1 MKFFTDKTV
10 VNDYLMVKYIDY
22 LKMEDFSKWKEV
34 FIDPGVWELTKTIEY
49 SWVYNM
55 KGHYK
60 IIEWFLDNL
69 PDNHYFSWDYPC
81 DMNLAYQDL
90 FLEKSWYNAKYFHD
104 HAQYIITVQSKFNNY
119 WNFMEWFDKYNSL
132 EIKSGILALGNMC
145 RFRSLNQYLK
155 HALSYA
161 FYKCKHP
168 RIHIYGLCMKAIPY
182 ANELSKKT
190 GIVFSFDSTKWT
202 RCFHTSGLPSC
213 NSSNRQQYFDEYKA
227 KVMEGGEQ

>member
-1 MKFFTDKTV
+1 MKFFTDKTIT
-10 VNDYLMVKYIDY
+10 NDYLMVKIKDY
-22 LKMEDFSKWKEV
+22 WRMKDFSDWREV
-34 FIDPGVWELTKTIEY
+34 FIDPGVWELTKWNEY
-49 SWVYNM
+49 SWVHL
-55 KGHYK
+55 KGSKGYRD
-60 IIEWFLDNL
+60 IEIFLDSL

-81 DMNLAYQDL
+81 DMNLEYQEL
-90 FLEKSWYNAKYFHD
+90 FLRNTWNNALNFHE
-104 HAQYIITVQSKFNNY
+104 HPQYIVTVQSKFRNY
-119 WNFMEWFDKYNSL
+119 INFMEWFDEYNNL

-182 ANELSKKT
+182 AYKLSKKT
-190 GIVFSFDSTKWT
+190 SIEFSFDSTKWT

-213 NSSNRQQYFDEYKA
+213 NKGNRQQYFDDYKTR
-227 KVMEGGEQ
+227 VEELIG